1 MGLNKPLEKEEK
13 VELAIQDDFDDF
25 DDEFEDDSDI
35 YDGWCQLRTKITEAY
50 TGLRLD
56 LYGEW
61 MTELVRSAR

>member
-35 YDGWCQLRTKITEAY
+35 YDE
-50 TGLRLD
+50 
-56 LYGEW
+56 
-61 MTELVRSAR
+61 